1 MTKKTSPS
9 VHQAAVALGC
19 IKSRKKAVAS
29 RRNGKLGGRPSS
41 GLCSERELRRRV
53 RQFLSGK
60 VSGTCISSF
69 QRWACALR
77 RKTLASGRPSIEY
90 LSSFPTQDLERQ
102 LLVLF
107 PQSPLLL

>member
-1 MTKKTSPS
+1 MIKKTSPY
-9 VHQAAVALGC
+9 VHKAAVALGR

-60 VSGTCISSF
+60 VPGTIF
-69 QRWACALR
+69 AYQRWACALR
-77 RKTLASGRPSIEY
+77 RKALASGRPAIDY
-90 LSSFPTQDLERQ
+90 LLSFPAQPLERK
-102 LLVLF
+102 LLALF
-107 PQSPLLL
+107 PQSPCLL

>member
-1 MTKKTSPS
+1 MRKKTSPA
-9 VHQAAVALGC
+9 VHKAAVALGS

-60 VSGTCISSF
+60 LSETSLSSF
-69 QRWACALR
+69 QSRACALR
-77 RKTLASGRPSIEY
+77 RKIISSGRPVTDY
-90 LSSFPTQDLERQ
+90 LSVSQGYERQ
-102 LLVLF
+102 LLALF
-107 PQSPLLL
+107 PQTPLLL